1 MGSYQVSSG
10 ALLGINQFIDEF
22 LIQLLADCQSLD
34 LSRIKASVFR
44 LVPST
49 LGKNA
54 IVEAELEVKT
64 FTQVEP
70 IDYDVYERMRTLGQS
85 QPFPMKKCLPY
96 LRDKCFGYCTLADK
110 EDQQLWPS
118 QRECQDLIIS
128 PIVAI
133 YVTTVLEH
141 LTEYILM
148 TVALTAEIEET
159 EIVRIKDLFLTLV
172 DDLQVGLVFQSMDLR
187 NKMEVRR

>member
-1 MGSYQVSSG
+1 
-10 ALLGINQFIDEF
+10 
-22 LIQLLADCQSLD
+22 
-34 LSRIKASVFR
+34 
-44 LVPST
+44 
-49 LGKNA
+49 
-54 IVEAELEVKT
+54 
-64 FTQVEP
+64 
-70 IDYDVYERMRTLGQS
+70 
-85 QPFPMKKCLPY
+85 
-96 LRDKCFGYCTLADK
+96 LADK

-148 TVALTAEIEET
+148 TVALTADIEET
-159 EIVRIKDLFLTLV
+159 ETVRIKDLFLTLV

-187 NKMEVRR
+187 KKMEVRR

>member
-1 MGSYQVSSG
+1 MSTGT
-10 ALLGINQFIDEF
+10 LLGINQFIDEF

-64 FTQVEP
+64 FTKVEP

-85 QPFPMKKCLPY
+85 QPFPIKKCLPY
-96 LRDKCFGYCTLADK
+96 LRDKCFEYCTLADK
-110 EDQQLWPS
+110 EDQQLRPP
-118 QRECQDLIIS
+118 QKECQDLIIS

-148 TVALTAEIEET
+148 AVALTADIEET
-159 EIVRIKDLFLTLV
+159 EVVRIKDLFLTLV
-172 DDLQVGLVFQSMDLR
+172 DDLQLGLVFQSMDLR